1 LNSLNVFGIAIDLN
15 SLNVFGI
22 AIGLAMDAFVVSIA
36 VSLILKRIT
45 PRHVFRIAFHFGLFQ
60 FMMPIIGYLAGTSLT
75 GTVEAFDHWLAFGLL
90 TVVGSKMLFDA
101 WLRAEDDDF
110 KSDPTRGW
118 TLVMLSLATS
128 IDALAV
134 GLSLAFVE
142 VSILYPS
149 IVIGIMAA
157 TLSVIGITYGS
168 RFFARWGRG
177 AEIFGGMV
185 LIFIGI
191 RVLVSHLMS

>member
-1 LNSLNVFGIAIDLN
+1 MNGLNVFGM
-15 SLNVFGI
+15 
-22 AIGLAMDAFVVSIA
+22 AIGLAMDAFAVSIA

-60 FMMPIIGYLAGTSLT
+60 FMMPIVGYLAGARLT
-75 GTVEAFDHWLAFGLL
+75 AYVAAFDHWLAFGLL
-90 TVVGSKMLFDA
+90 VGIGGKMLVDA
-101 WLRAEDDDF
+101 WRRDKDDDLE
-110 KSDPTRGW
+110 SDPTRGW
-118 TLVMLSLATS
+118 MLVTLSVATS

-149 IVIGIMAA
+149 IVIGLVAA
-157 TLSVIGITYGS
+157 ALSGLGIVCGG

-177 AEIFGGMV
+177 AEIVGGVV
-185 LIFIGI
+185 LILIGI
-191 RVLVSHLMS
+191 RVLVSDLMT

>member
-1 LNSLNVFGIAIDLN
+1 MNGLNVL
-15 SLNVFGI
+15 GI
-22 AIGLAMDAFVVSIA
+22 AIGLAMDAFAVSIA

-60 FMMPIIGYLAGTSLT
+60 FMMPIIGYLAGTTLT
-75 GTVEAFDHWLAFGLL
+75 GYVEAFDHWLAFGLL
-90 TVVGSKMLFDA
+90 SAVGGKMLFDA
-101 WLRAEDDDF
+101 WMRAEGDDF

-149 IVIGIMAA
+149 IMIGIVASA
-157 TLSVIGITYGS
+157 LSTFGITCGS

-177 AEIFGGMV
+177 AEIFGGVV
-185 LIFIGI
+185 LIFIGF